1 MTLDINVIKRSYKE
15 SNDVKLRTTAISVT
29 DT

>member
-1 MTLDINVIKRSYKE
+1 MTLHINVIKRSYKE
-15 SNDVKLRTTAISVT
+15 SNDVKLRTTVISVT

>member
-15 SNDVKLRTTAISVT
+15 SNDAKLRTTVISVT

>member
-15 SNDVKLRTTAISVT
+15 SNDVKLRTTVISVT